1 MSRARAEG
9 RGRSGDG
16 PGARDDA
23 LAEDGAGAHS
33 QAHAQDRT
41 PPHWLRTFLIIFAG
55 QGFSLLGSAAVNF
68 AFVWWLTAETGS
80 ATVLAY
86 ASIAAILPQ
95 ALLGPLAGPYIDRW
109 DRRITMIAA
118 DVAIAAASAVMLF
131 AFRAGTP
138 PIGLVVAIIAVRSAG
153 AAFHTPASQAAVPM
167 YVPAD
172 QLMRVAGWNF
182 FLSSGVAM
190 AGPVLGAFL
199 MTTASIEA
207 VIGLDIVGAAL
218 AVTSLMLVRIPHPE
232 RAEAVG
238 EGALSGGRA
247 GEGGL
252 SAEAVGEGAL
262 GGEPGAGSAR
272 FIAEFAE
279 GWRELV
285 RHRGLLDLTLA
296 IAAVTVLY
304 MPLNALFP
312 LMTFEH
318 FNGGAAEAS
327 YVELAFGAG
336 MLAGSLALGVFLARV
351 SGVRLVAGAIVGL
364 GALVAVSG
372 LLPAGAFWV
381 FVGLCV
387 LMGVTAPLFGAPI
400 TAMFQTLIDPAKLG
414 RVMSLYTTIAM
425 LAAPVGLVAAGPI
438 AERTGVAA
446 WFAVTGVLIAVM
458 GVVVWA
464 LPSVRGLDGAMEAVT
479 AAAGEVAEA

>member
-1 MSRARAEG
+1 MN
-9 RGRSGDG
+9 
-16 PGARDDA
+16 
-23 LAEDGAGAHS
+23 
-33 QAHAQDRT
+33 RT

-109 DRRITMIAA
+109 DRRVTMIVA
-118 DVAIAAASAVMLF
+118 DVAIAAASVVMLF
-131 AFRAGTP
+131 AFRGGTP

-199 MTTASIEA
+199 MATASIEA
-207 VIGLDIVGAAL
+207 VIGIDIVGAAL

-232 RAEAVG
+232 RAEVGG
-238 EGALSGGRA
+238 EGALSDG
-247 GEGGL
+247 
-252 SAEAVGEGAL
+252 
-262 GGEPGAGSAR
+262 PGTGPAR
-272 FIAEFAE
+272 FVAEFAE
-279 GWRELV
+279 GWHELTN
-285 RHRGLLDLTLA
+285 HRGLLDLTLS

-318 FNGGAAEAS
+318 FSGGAAEAS

-372 LLPAGAFWV
+372 LLPPRAFWV
-381 FVGLCV
+381 FVALCV

-400 TAMFQTLIDPAKLG
+400 TAMFQTLINPAKLG

-425 LAAPVGLVAAGPI
+425 LAAPIGLVAAGPI

-464 LPSVRGLDGAMEAVT
+464 LPAVRGLDGAMEAATAATVGEAAGGEDGGVAADVT
-479 AAAGEVAEA
+479 AEGLAEV

>member
-1 MSRARAEG
+1 MTRARAEDRTG
-9 RGRSGDG
+9 GEDRTG
-16 PGARDDA
+16 
-23 LAEDGAGAHS
+23 AEDRAHDR
-33 QAHAQDRT
+33 AQ
-41 PPHWLRTFLIIFAG
+41 PHWLRTFLIIFAG

-109 DRRITMIAA
+109 DRRVTMIVA
-118 DVAIAAASAVMLF
+118 DIAIAAASVVMLL

-138 PIGLVVAIIAVRSAG
+138 SIGLVVAIIAVRSAG

-199 MTTASIEA
+199 MATASIEA
-207 VIGLDIVGAAL
+207 VIGLDILGAAL
-218 AVTSLMLVRIPHPE
+218 AVTSLLLVRIPHPE
-232 RAEAVG
+232 RIEA
-238 EGALSGGRA
+238 A
-247 GEGGL
+247 GEGRSL
-252 SAEAVGEGAL
+252 AEAES
-262 GGEPGAGSAR
+262 GSAR

-279 GWRELV
+279 GWRELMH
-285 RHRGLLDLTLA
+285 HRGLLDLTLA

-318 FNGGAAEAS
+318 FSGGAAEAS

-336 MLAGSLALGVFLARV
+336 MLAGSLALGVFLARF

-364 GALVAVSG
+364 GVLVAISG
-372 LLPAGAFWV
+372 LLPVGAFWV
-381 FVGLCV
+381 FVALCV

-446 WFAVTGVLIAVM
+446 WFAVTGALIAVM

-464 LPSVRGLDGAMEAVT
+464 LPAVRALDGAM
-479 AAAGEVAEA
+479 AAAAADATGEDAVGVAEGLTEV